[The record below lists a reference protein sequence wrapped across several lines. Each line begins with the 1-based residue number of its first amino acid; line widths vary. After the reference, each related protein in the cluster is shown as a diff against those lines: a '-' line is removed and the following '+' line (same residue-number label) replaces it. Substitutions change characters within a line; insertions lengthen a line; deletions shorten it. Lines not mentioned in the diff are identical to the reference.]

1 MDELDKKIL
10 GFLQEGSRL
19 PFVEIA
25 KRLGVSEGTIRKR
38 VSDMLESKDITK
50 FTLLLGNN
58 AVSAVM
64 AVNVSGKKTSLI
76 AKEIK
81 ELYGV
86 RQVYE
91 LAGEYDVFCIITAY
105 SIPELNRIV
114 DKIRELKGVA
124 TKLSLY

>member
-1 MDELDKKIL
+1 MINVDELDKKII
-10 GFLQEGSRL
+10 GYLQDDSRR

-25 KRLGVSEGTIRKR
+25 KHLSVSEGTIRKR
-38 VSDMLESKDITK
+38 VADMLKSKDITK

-58 AVSAVM
+58 SVSAVM
-64 AVNVSGKKTSLI
+64 AVNVSGKKTGVI

-105 SIPELNRIV
+105 SI
-114 DKIRELKGVA
+114 
-124 TKLSLY
+124 